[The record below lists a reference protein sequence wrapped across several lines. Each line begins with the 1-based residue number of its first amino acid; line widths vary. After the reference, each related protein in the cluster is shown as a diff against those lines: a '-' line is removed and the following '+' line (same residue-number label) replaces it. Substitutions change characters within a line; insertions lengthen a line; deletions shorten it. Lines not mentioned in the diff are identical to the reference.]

1 MSVATTFKLKL
12 VTPVKTVFEQEVSQ
26 VILPTTS
33 GQITVLPNHAQL
45 VSELAPGELIVT
57 AGSEQFPLAVAGGII
72 EVEQNTLLILADSA
86 EQPSDI
92 DIAAAEERA
101 KKLAQELAEEE
112 RLDITTYNLL
122 QKQLQNEQARI
133 LVGKKWRK

>member
-1 MSVATTFKLKL
+1 MSLATTIKLKL
-12 VTPVKTVFEQEVSQ
+12 VTPVKTVFEQEVDQ
-26 VILPTTS
+26 VVVPTTS

-45 VSELAPGELIVT
+45 VSQLAPGELIVKQ
-57 AGSEQFPLAVAGGII
+57 GEEQFPLAVAGGII

-92 DIAAAEERA
+92 DIAAAEEHA
-101 KKLAQELAEEE
+101 KKLAQELAAEE

-122 QKQLQNEQARI
+122 QKQLLNEQARI
-133 LVGKKWRK
+133 MVGKKWRK